1 MTTKTRK
8 TYGATALVAL
18 AVLFIGVTILITF
31 VLRGARLDLTESKLY
46 SLAPGTQKIVSTL
59 TEPVN
64 LYFFFSQEGSSQSPQ
79 LRAYAQRVRE
89 LLEEMAQRSK
99 GKLHLNVID
108 PQPFSEDEDRATEF
122 GLSPVSVTPGGEPVY
137 FGLAGTN
144 STDGREIIGLFQPDK
159 EEFLEYDVASLIYRL
174 SNAKRATVGLISG
187 LPVDARF
194 DQMSGQMAPGWA
206 SIQQLRETLD
216 VRSLQADGND
226 IPADIGVLMVVHPKE
241 LSPQAQYAIDQF
253 VLRGGKLISFMDPQS
268 ENDNAGAQMGMPPMG
283 GRSSTL
289 GPLLDAWGVK
299 FDTNEVVG
307 DRELGLTVSLQQG
320 KPPSQHIA
328 ILGLNRAS
336 MNPKDVTV
344 SALDSINVMTA
355 GALSKKE
362 GATIDFEPLI
372 QSSTNAALLPT
383 AKLMFL
389 PDSDSLLDGFK
400 PTGQRYT
407 IAARIHG
414 KVKSAF
420 PNGKPGAEG
429 AAGAHLTESK
439 EDANII
445 LVADTDILSDPLWVR
460 TQNVFGQRFSV
471 AWANNGDF
479 ISNAVDNLA
488 GSADLISVRGRQS
501 FFRPFTKVDELRRQA
516 GDQLR
521 AKEKEL
527 DQELKDTEQKLTALE
542 GGRGGHQASLSL
554 SPEQEAELERFQH
567 ERVRIRKEL
576 RETRR
581 SLDVEIEKLGTRL
594 KVINIA
600 LVPLLLALGA
610 IFLEIT
616 RRRRLRAGRAAAHTG

>member
-1 MTTKTRK
+1 
-8 TYGATALVAL
+8 
-18 AVLFIGVTILITF
+18 
-31 VLRGARLDLTESKLY
+31 
-46 SLAPGTQKIVSTL
+46 
-59 TEPVN
+59 
-64 LYFFFSQEGSSQSPQ
+64 
-79 LRAYAQRVRE
+79 
-89 LLEEMAQRSK
+89 
-99 GKLHLNVID
+99 
-108 PQPFSEDEDRATEF
+108 
-122 GLSPVSVTPGGEPVY
+122 
-137 FGLAGTN
+137 
-144 STDGREIIGLFQPDK
+144 
-159 EEFLEYDVASLIYRL
+159 
-174 SNAKRATVGLISG
+174 
-187 LPVDARF
+187 
-194 DQMSGQMAPGWA
+194 
-206 SIQQLRETLD
+206 
-216 VRSLQADGND
+216 
-226 IPADIGVLMVVHPKE
+226 
-241 LSPQAQYAIDQF
+241 
-253 VLRGGKLISFMDPQS
+253 
-268 ENDNAGAQMGMPPMG
+268 MGMPPMG

-299 FDTNEVVG
+299 FDTNEIVG

-320 KPPSQHIA
+320 KAPSQHIA
-328 ILGLNRAS
+328 IIGLNRAS

-344 SALDSINVMTA
+344 SALDTINVMTA

-362 GATIDFEPLI
+362 GATIEFEPLI
-372 QSSTNAALLPT
+372 QSSTNAALLPA

-445 LVADTDILSDPLWVR
+445 LIADTDLLADPLWVR
-460 TQNVFGQRFSV
+460 TQNVFGQRFAV

-479 ISNAVDNLA
+479 LANSVDNLA

-516 GDQLR
+516 SDQLR

-542 GGRGGHQASLSL
+542 AGRGGNQASLSL
-554 SPEQEAELERFQH
+554 SPEQEAELERFQQ

-576 RETRR
+576 RDTRR
-581 SLDVEIEKLGTRL
+581 SLDVEIEALGTRL
-594 KVINIA
+594 KAINIA

>member
-174 SNAKRATVGLISG
+174 SNAKRAAVGLISS
-187 LPVDARF
+187 LPVEPRF

-216 VRSLQADGND
+216 VRTLQADGND
-226 IPADIGVLMVVHPKE
+226 IPADIGVLMVVHPKD
-241 LSPQAQYAIDQF
+241 LSPQTQYAIDQF
-253 VLRGGKLISFMDPQS
+253 VMRGGKLISFMDPQS

-299 FDTNEVVG
+299 FDTNEIVG

-362 GATIDFEPLI
+362 GATIEFEPLI
-372 QSSTNAALLPT
+372 QSSTNAALLPA

-389 PDSDSLLDGFK
+389 PDSDALLDGFK
-400 PTGQRYT
+400 PTGERYT

-445 LVADTDILSDPLWVR
+445 LIADTDILSDPLWVR

-479 ISNAVDNLA
+479 ISNSVDNLA

-542 GGRGGHQASLSL
+542 GGRGGHQAGLSL

-581 SLDVEIEKLGTRL
+581 SLDIEIEKLGTRL